1 MRELTIS
8 ELSIVSGGGLGKAV
22 LDFAKA
28 EVLSLSA
35 EKAWESAQALAA
47 QAMAAMEQ
55 YNKDQ
60 NLKLTPEDMKALEDY
75 LKEEAE
81 KNTSTDYCNCG
92 GGYSD

>member
-1 MRELTIS
+1 
-8 ELSIVSGGGLGKAV
+8 LGKAV
-22 LDFAKA
+22 IYFAKD

-35 EKAWESAQALAA
+35 EKAWESAKALAA
-47 QAMAAMEQ
+47 QAMADMEQ

-75 LKEEAE
+75 LIEEAE
-81 KNTSTDYCNCG
+81 NNTSTDYCNCG